1 MTIFGNKLAWWNES
15 LHLRFLQHNFAQR
28 SDMQKE
34 VLLLL
39 DDFSGHWSAKVQAYA
54 KEINVVL
61 LKVPPQFTS
70 VCQPADVNWIKP
82 FKEKKTGAV
91 DWFFAPSALTQTRE
105 TEIERIQDEEPPE
118 TIKKGYH
125 RAHMRTGNLEVAAS
139 ELIDELERLYIME
152 NEIGEIDSDDDFD
165 RSIIHLCLVGGLS
178 CVAMCLLPLVFLGS

>member
-1 MTIFGNKLAWWNES
+1 MKSPVRADIAEWTSLAW
-15 LHLRFLQHNFAQR
+15 
-28 SDMQKE
+28 SD
-34 VLLLL
+34 
-39 DDFSGHWSAKVQAYA
+39 
-54 KEINVVL
+54 
-61 LKVPPQFTS
+61 
-70 VCQPADVNWIKP
+70 
-82 FKEKKTGAV
+82 
-91 DWFFAPSALTQTRE
+91 LTA
-105 TEIERIQDEEPPE
+105 E